1 MSDYMF
7 ILESHLSPEQSG
19 VLTAV
24 QAAAAEANLSLF
36 LTGGAMRDM
45 LGGFPIR
52 DLDFTVEGP
61 ALKLAKDVAKRNNA
75 QILSTDDHRKTA
87 ELQFPSGVLCEI
99 AMARQEKYGKP
110 GARPQVSP
118 ATIHEDLRGRDF
130 TINAIALSLNRAS
143 RGLMVDPTNG
153 ASDLERKEL
162 RAISNYSLY
171 DDPIRILRLIRFKA
185 RMGFDVHERTML
197 QFHNARQAGME
208 KYIPARAL
216 YTELRHLAL
225 EPSPSEVLKALEEFK
240 LLQLFSPGLTGPKLN
255 PGAFAKLAKAKAMI
269 PFGAPFAVDWY
280 ALNMFCLTQ
289 LLAPKEKAALLEN
302 TQMTKE
308 EAEPWQK
315 IEGRI
320 KKLEV
325 LLKSPKLAKAS
336 QTYDAL
342 KKAPG
347 EEILLLFLKS
357 GERLVQ
363 DRLKN
368 YFTKYLPTAMEVTD
382 EEVAEASGLKP
393 DQPKFAK
400 AREER
405 IAARLDG
412 RVRKPVPPP
421 EPEPPPPPPP
431 GRGMMG
437 RGRFR

>member
-7 ILESHLSPEQSG
+7 ILESHLSPEQSA

-75 QILSTDDHRKTA
+75 QILSIDDHRKTA
-87 ELQFPSGVLCEI
+87 ELQFPNGVMCEI

-185 RMGFDVHERTML
+185 RMGFEVHERTMQ
-197 QFHNARQAGME
+197 QFHNAREAGME
-208 KYIPARAL
+208 KYIPPRAL
-216 YTELRHLAL
+216 FTELRHLAL

-240 LLQLFSPGLTGPKLN
+240 LLQLFSPGLTGAKLN

-269 PFGAPFAVDWY
+269 PFGAPFSVDWY

-289 LLAPKEKAALLEN
+289 LLTAREKASLLEN
-302 TQMTKE
+302 TKMTKE

-315 IEGRI
+315 LDGRI

-325 LLKSPKLAKAS
+325 LLKSAKLSKAS
-336 QTYDAL
+336 QTFDAL
-342 KKAPG
+342 KKVSG

-368 YFTKYLPTAMEVTD
+368 YFTKYMPTAMEVTD
-382 EEVAEASGLKP
+382 EEVTEASGLTP

-400 AREER
+400 ARDER

-431 GRGMMG
+431 GRGMLG

>member
-7 ILESHLSPEQSG
+7 ILESHLSPEQSA

-61 ALKLAKDVAKRNNA
+61 TLKLAKDVAKRNNA
-75 QILSTDDHRKTA
+75 QILSTDDHRKTV
-87 ELQFPSGVLCEI
+87 ELQFPNGVLCEI

-185 RMGFDVHERTML
+185 RMGFEVHERTMQ
-197 QFHNARQAGME
+197 QFHNAREAGME
-208 KYIPARAL
+208 KYIPERAL
-216 YTELRHLAL
+216 FAELRHLAL
-225 EPSPSEVLKALEEFK
+225 EPSPSEVLKALEEYK
-240 LLQLFSPGLTGPKLN
+240 LLQLFSPGLTGAKLN

-269 PFGAPFAVDWY
+269 PFGAPFSVDWY

-289 LLAPKEKAALLEN
+289 LLTPKEKAALLAN
-302 TQMTKE
+302 TKMTKE

-320 KKLEV
+320 KKLEA
-325 LLKSPKLAKAS
+325 LLKSAKLAKAS
-336 QTYDAL
+336 QTFDAL
-342 KKAPG
+342 KKVPG
-347 EEILLLFLKS
+347 EEILVLFLKS
-357 GERLVQ
+357 NERLVQ

-368 YFTKYLPTAMEVTD
+368 YFTKYMPTAMEVTD
-382 EEVAEASGLKP
+382 EEVTEASGLTP

-400 AREER
+400 ARDER

-431 GRGMMG
+431 GRGMLG